1 MILSC
6 PNCGTRY
13 SLSESQLGP
22 NGRKVRCSAC
32 KTTWHAE
39 APPAEPIE
47 LAPEAPAKP
56 RVEDLQKVK
65 AERLP
70 SRYRALL
77 QDKKRLKALTAQGLV
92 WGGLAGGFVAVLA
105 FAFILRVDIV
115 RAFPRIAG
123 AYAMVGVKVNATH
136 LEFGTKSADASFK
149 GGRFYVTVKAQIR
162 NISDKAVPVPPVRV
176 KLMDASLQ
184 TFSTALIPSGGL
196 SVPPHQTRTLTFD
209 VADPKNLTSSID
221 MDFDLEALKTGGQ
234 RAPLRHA
241 DSHDDDAPQTADE
254 AALAAAIEAPVETVS
269 GTPSPYDAHTEAPD
283 AAMDA
288 PMNAPVTAHVTD
300 HATPALRTT
309 LADAGGA
316 H

>member
-1 MILSC
+1 
-6 PNCGTRY
+6 
-13 SLSESQLGP
+13 LGP

-39 APPAEPIE
+39 TPIAEPIE
-47 LAPEAPAKP
+47 LAPKAPVKA

-92 WGGLAGGFVAVLA
+92 WGGLAGGLVAVLA

-136 LEFGTKSADASFK
+136 LEFGDKSADASFK
-149 GGRFYVTVKAQIR
+149 AGRFYVTVKAQIK
-162 NISDKAVPVPPVRV
+162 NVSDKTVPVPPVRV

-184 TFSTALIPSGGL
+184 TFSSALIPSGGL

-209 VADPKNLTSSID
+209 VADPENLTSTID
-221 MDFDLEALKTGGQ
+221 VDFDLEAM
-234 RAPLRHA
+234 RAAERRTPLRHA
-241 DSHDDDAPQTADE
+241 DTHDDPALETVDADAHE
-254 AALAAAIEAPVETVS
+254 AAAEAPV
-269 GTPSPYDAHTEAPD
+269 APAD
-283 AAMDA
+283 AAPLTPETAMQETSHDA
-288 PMNAPVTAHVTD
+288 DPTASVAVASD

>member
-47 LAPEAPAKP
+47 LAPEAPAKS
-56 RVEDLQKVK
+56 RVEDLQQVK

-77 QDKKRLKALTAQGLV
+77 QDKQRLKALTAQGLV
-92 WGGLAGGFVAVLA
+92 WGGLATGFIAVLA
-105 FAFILRVDIV
+105 LAFILRVDIV
-115 RAFPRIAG
+115 RTFPRIAG

-149 GGRFYVTVKAQIR
+149 GGRFYVTVKAQIK

-196 SVPPHQTRTLTFD
+196 SVPAHQTRTLTFD

-221 MDFDLEALKTGGQ
+221 MDFDLEALKASGG

-241 DSHDDDAPQTADE
+241 DSHDDAAPQTADE
-254 AALAAAIEAPVETVS
+254 AAQAAATEAPVAAASEPS
-269 GTPSPYDAHTEAPD
+269 TPQDALQEVHAVAPD
-283 AAMDA
+283 A
-288 PMNAPVTAHVTD
+288 PMGSPAAAQVTD